1 MTHNKKFKADT
12 GSRPVR
18 FNPLLY
24 AQPTRLEMGNK
35 MEIRFAKKE
44 ELEKVNLIR
53 KQVSDLHSEGRP
65 DIFYPDFKGEI
76 CNCIYDIFNDETK
89 KIIVAVEKAEICGMA
104 IIQEIR
110 KPAGVYQKARDY
122 IEIDQFGVKDT
133 FRRQGVATKL
143 IDFIKEYAR
152 AQGFPKLELNM
163 WEFNQDALA
172 FYEAVGFNTYR
183 RYMELEVRS

>member
-1 MTHNKKFKADT
+1 M
-12 GSRPVR
+12 
-18 FNPLLY
+18 
-24 AQPTRLEMGNK
+24 Q
-35 MEIRFAKKE
+35 KKE
-44 ELEKVNLIR
+44 ELERVNLIR
-53 KQVSDLHSEGRP
+53 KQVSDLHSKGRP

-76 CNCIYDIFNDETK
+76 CNCIYDISNDETK

-110 KPAGVYQKARDY
+110 KPAGVYQRALDY
-122 IEIDQFGVKDT
+122 IEIDQFGVENT

-143 IDFIKEYAR
+143 VEFIKEYAR
-152 AQGFPKLELNM
+152 MKGFPKLELNM

>member
-1 MTHNKKFKADT
+1 
-12 GSRPVR
+12 
-18 FNPLLY
+18 
-24 AQPTRLEMGNK
+24 

-44 ELEKVNLIR
+44 ELEEVNKIR
-53 KQVSDLHSEGRP
+53 KQVSDLHSKGRP
-65 DIFYPDFKGEI
+65 DIFYPEFKGEI
-76 CNCIYDIFNDETK
+76 VSCIYDIYEDETK
-89 KIIVAVEKAEICGMA
+89 KIIVALEKDQICGMA
-104 IIQEIR
+104 IIQEIH
-110 KPAGVYQKARDY
+110 KTAGVYQKARDY
-122 IEIDQFGVKDT
+122 IEVDQFGVKDT

-163 WEFNQDALA
+163 WDFNQDALA

>member
-1 MTHNKKFKADT
+1 
-12 GSRPVR
+12 
-18 FNPLLY
+18 
-24 AQPTRLEMGNK
+24 MGNK

-53 KQVSDLHSEGRP
+53 KQVSDLHSEGRL

-110 KPAGVYQKARDY
+110 KTAGVYQKARDY
-122 IEIDQFGVKDT
+122 IEIDQFGVENT

-143 IDFIKEYAR
+143 VEFIKEYAR
-152 AQGFPKLELNM
+152 MKGFPKVELNM
-163 WEFNQDALA
+163 WEFNHDALA
-172 FYEAVGFNTYR
+172 FYEAVGFNTYK
-183 RYMELEVRS
+183 RYMELEVKS

>member
-1 MTHNKKFKADT
+1 M
-12 GSRPVR
+12 
-18 FNPLLY
+18 
-24 AQPTRLEMGNK
+24 ENK

-44 ELEKVNLIR
+44 ELERVNLIR
-53 KQVSDLHSEGRP
+53 KQVSDLHSKGRP

-76 CNCIYDIFNDETK
+76 CNCIYDISNDETK

-122 IEIDQFGVKDT
+122 IEIDQFGVENT

-143 IDFIKEYAR
+143 VEFIKEYALMK
-152 AQGFPKLELNM
+152 GFPKLELNM